1 MAAASSETG
10 PEDTPPEALRQARI
24 RRTVPG
30 EAAEVEAMSEER
42 LIELETRVAHQ
53 ERLIE
58 ELNDV
63 LTDQQSQLT
72 RLEQTAEAL
81 KDRLRALG
89 EGGAGA
95 SDPEA
100 ERPPHY

>member
-1 MAAASSETG
+1 
-10 PEDTPPEALRQARI
+10 
-24 RRTVPG
+24 
-30 EAAEVEAMSEER
+30 MSDER

-53 ERLIE
+53 ERLID

-63 LTDQQSQLT
+63 LTDQQSRLT

-81 KDRLRALG
+81 KDRLRTIG

-95 SDPEA
+95 GDPA
-100 ERPPHY
+100 DERPPHY